1 MRELEPYNDHRAP
14 ANESHKS
21 PYQARPPYWR
31 RAHTDWKFW
40 VVVFFLFSALAIYII
55 SYDLVLVPHN

>member
-1 MRELEPYNDHRAP
+1 MREIEPYNPNSAP

-21 PYQARPPYWR
+21 PYHADPPYWR
-31 RAHTDWKFW
+31 RFHRDWKFW
-40 VVVFFLFSALAIYII
+40 VAVFFIFAALAIYII